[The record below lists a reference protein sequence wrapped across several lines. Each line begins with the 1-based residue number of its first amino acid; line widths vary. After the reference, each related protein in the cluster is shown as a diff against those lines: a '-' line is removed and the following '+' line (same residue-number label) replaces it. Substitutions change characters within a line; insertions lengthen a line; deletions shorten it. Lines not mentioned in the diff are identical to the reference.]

1 MSTNTL
7 PMNKTIDHTLLKAEA
22 TPAQI
27 IQLCQEAKK
36 YQFFSVCVNSS
47 MVKTAAH
54 ELRDSG
60 VLVCTVVGF
69 PLGAM
74 STKAKAFETKCAIE
88 DGAGEIDMV
97 INLGMAKS
105 GQWDELQKD
114 IEEVVKA
121 AHPKRVKVI
130 LETCLLTD
138 DEIKKAS
145 LASLKARAHF
155 VKTSTGFSTGGATPH
170 AVELMKSVVT
180 NQMEIKASGGIRDL
194 ETAKM
199 YLNMGVTRLGT
210 SSGVLLMEGKI
221 AESGY

>member
-138 DEIKKAS
+138 DEIKKAF
-145 LASLKARAHF
+145 LLKLVRI
-155 VKTSTGFSTGGATPH
+155 
-170 AVELMKSVVT
+170 L
-180 NQMEIKASGGIRDL
+180 
-194 ETAKM
+194 
-199 YLNMGVTRLGT
+199 
-210 SSGVLLMEGKI
+210 
-221 AESGY
+221 